1 MSGIVFD
8 LNGCDLSFDDFRV
21 LLDRCVKTDL
31 MVNGYVIEWEYDVV
45 DNVVL
50 LNACLLKIR

>member
-8 LNGCDLSFDDFRV
+8 LNECGLSFDDFRV

-50 LNACLLKIR
+50 LNACLSKIR

>member
-8 LNGCDLSFDDFRV
+8 LNECGLSVDDFRV

-45 DNVVL
+45 DNRVL
-50 LNACLLKIR
+50 LNACLSKIR